1 MLVETQES
9 QEPMLVAVVSYA
21 CLIGVIFQTDL
32 ILICKAVE
40 LLEVV
45 S

>member
-1 MLVETQES
+1 MLVETQE
-9 QEPMLVAVVSYA
+9 EPMLVAVVSFT
-21 CLIGVIFQTDL
+21 CLISVTSQTNL
-32 ILICKAVE
+32 ILIGKVVE